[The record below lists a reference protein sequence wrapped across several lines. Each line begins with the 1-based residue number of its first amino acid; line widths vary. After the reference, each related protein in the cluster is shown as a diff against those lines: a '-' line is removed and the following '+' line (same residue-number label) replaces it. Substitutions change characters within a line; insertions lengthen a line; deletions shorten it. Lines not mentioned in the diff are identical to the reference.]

1 MPRGCFP
8 LDCYCN
14 REFTSPLFFQNYFGV
29 LLFLF
34 IIVIFFVRDI
44 ASVARSVSVA
54 IAIT

>member
-34 IIVIFFVRDI
+34 IIVIVVIREI
-44 ASVARSVSVA
+44 ASISLTVA
-54 IAIT
+54 IAIAID

>member
-1 MPRGCFP
+1 MPRECFP